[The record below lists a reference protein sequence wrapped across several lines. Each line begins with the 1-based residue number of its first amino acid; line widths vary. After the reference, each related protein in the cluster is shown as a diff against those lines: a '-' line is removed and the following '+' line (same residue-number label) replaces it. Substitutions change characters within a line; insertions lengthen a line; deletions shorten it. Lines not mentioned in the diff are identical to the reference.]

1 MPHENHPTQEN
12 ISCSFCHHHSFRNG
26 GSKHSSDLAG
36 TPLNLLQPKC
46 SKCLCK
52 TRLIEV
58 RQLCQLAY
66 KVCQEESQCLLSN
79 TGTKSSLPNEI
90 EKSW

>member
-1 MPHENHPTQEN
+1 MKTIPHRR
-12 ISCSFCHHHSFRNG
+12 ISAVLSVIITVLEG

-66 KVCQEESQCLLSN
+66 KVCQEESQCLLCN